1 MSGGLEMNIDSQMS
15 SVYYTGFTTPQI
27 LFILI
32 LCIISYAAMWVL
44 YKKGGKKG
52 WEAIVPFYTDYVMCD
67 MAYGNGW
74 IFLIGLIP
82 VARIIFAWY
91 TLYRFAK
98 LYKGCGT
105 GMALGCAFIPFI
117 FLPIL
122 AWGKGYDYVGREN
135 F

>member
-1 MSGGLEMNIDSQMS
+1 MNIDSQMS
-15 SVYYTGFTTPQI
+15 SVYYTGFTTHQMF
-27 LFILI
+27 LILI
-32 LCIISYAAMWVL
+32 LCIISYAAMWAL

-91 TLYRFAK
+91 TLYRFTK
-98 LYKGCGT
+98 LYEGCGT
-105 GMALGCAFIPFI
+105 GLALGCAFIPFV

-122 AWGKGYDYVGREN
+122 AWGNGHEYIGREN
-135 F
+135 S

>member
-1 MSGGLEMNIDSQMS
+1 MNIDSQMS
-15 SVYYTGFTTPQI
+15 SVYYTGFTTPQMF
-27 LFILI
+27 LILI
-32 LCIISYAAMWVL
+32 LCIISYAAMWAL

-91 TLYRFAK
+91 THYRFAK
-98 LYKGCGT
+98 LYEGCGT
-105 GMALGCAFIPFI
+105 GLALGCAFIPFI

-122 AWGKGYDYVGREN
+122 AWGNGHEYIGRGN
-135 F
+135 S

>member
-1 MSGGLEMNIDSQMS
+1 MDYIDSQMS
-15 SVYYTGFTTPQI
+15 SVYYTGFTTPQMF
-27 LFILI
+27 LILI
-32 LCIISYAAMWVL
+32 LCIISLAALWTL
-44 YKKGGKKG
+44 YKKGGKNG
-52 WEAIVPFYTDYVMCD
+52 WEAIVPFYTDFVMCD

-82 VARIIFAWY
+82 VVSIIFDTY

-122 AWGKGYDYVGREN
+122 AWEKGYDYVGREN